1 MRKLFYII
9 VLLLISYATFGQE
22 NESNA
27 GDPNQTVIDSL
38 LRLAN
43 TDVPDSTRAI
53 LYSEIAS
60 KSGNNDSI
68 IKYGNLA
75 IRLALPSDSFLL
87 AKNNY
92 NIGKA
97 YYMLDESH
105 KAIEYF
111 EQSAE
116 ILNVI
121 GLKSRAATAYIA
133 IGSCYED
140 LNNQDSITFY
150 YNKALKNFII
160 EKDTVKIIYAYL
172 MTGQVYHN
180 LELHAAAIENYTLA
194 LQYATLS
201 KDSLEI
207 ANCYYLI
214 GQSMFQQTDT
224 LDFKVIEY
232 LRKSI
237 SIFES
242 IDTDDTY
249 YIQAKYLAYNALAE
263 AFIKAARTTG
273 QKEYA
278 DSCNIYLD
286 KIGDYELSNG
296 HYNNYIKACFLR
308 VDYLLFYQKH
318 TEALAQLEEIGK
330 YMTADYP
337 VNDLKK
343 YHEYLYKVYKLL
355 KNYPKAIEHL
365 EKYDEYK
372 FASLNDSTLST
383 MKDSEVERTRM
394 IEELKRENAEKLH
407 QAQQKI
413 LYIVI
418 VSFAIGIVLIFMM
431 FWHKRKSNHIL
442 AEKNNLLDAQ
452 KTEIEAQRDE
462 IDRQMHKVATI
473 NKDLISSINYAKRIQ
488 YAAVSKKSEVDALFP
503 DNFVYYKPCNIVSG
517 DFYRVAQCGR
527 FRVTITADCT
537 GHGIPGAFLSMLGI
551 SALKEFC
558 VSEDDA
564 ANPGT
569 ILDRMRNFIKSTLVS
584 GTEKHID
591 DGMDM
596 TICCYDFDAMEMRYA
611 TANQTAYIIRK
622 GEVIKLKGDHMPVGR
637 YLVEKEHFQSMT
649 TTIEKGDMVYT
660 LSDGIQDQPGGDETE
675 GELGRRFMSK
685 NLVALLKE
693 NADKPLDQQCR
704 LLDEC
709 ITAWRGS
716 RPQVDD
722 MTMIGIRV

>member
-1 MRKLFYII
+1 MRKIIHII

-53 LYSEIAS
+53 MYSEIAS

-75 IRLALPSDSFLL
+75 IRLAQPSDSFLL

-116 ILNVI
+116 ILNAI

-201 KDSLEI
+201 RDSLEI

-214 GQSMFQQTDT
+214 GQSMFQQTDS

-232 LRKSI
+232 LRNSI
-237 SIFES
+237 LIFES

-442 AEKNNLLDAQ
+442 AEKNNLLGAQ

-462 IDRQMHKVATI
+462 IDRQMHKVDTI

-558 VSEDDA
+558 ASEDDA

-596 TICCYDFDAMEMRYA
+596 TICCYDFNAMEMRYA

-660 LSDGIQDQPGGDETE
+660 LSDGIQDQPGGEIYHQSVRKF
-675 GELGRRFMSK
+675 LVK
-685 NLVALLKE
+685 NLVALLTE
-693 NADKPLDQQCR
+693 IHDKPIDTQYS
-704 LLDEC
+704 LLDDA
-709 ITAWRGS
+709 ITKWRGK
-716 RPQVDD
+716 RMQVDD
-722 MTMIGIRV
+722 ITLIGVRV

>member
-1 MRKLFYII
+1 M
-9 VLLLISYATFGQE
+9 LISYATFGQE

-53 LYSEIAS
+53 MYSEIAS

-116 ILNVI
+116 ILNAI

-194 LQYATLS
+194 LQYATQS

-224 LDFKVIEY
+224 LDFKVIDY
-232 LRKSI
+232 LKKSI

-263 AFIKAARTTG
+263 AFIKAARTTD

-330 YMTADYP
+330 YMTADFP

-413 LYIVI
+413 FYIVI

-442 AEKNNLLDAQ
+442 AEKNNLLNAQ

-462 IDRQMHKVATI
+462 IDRQMHKVDTI

-517 DFYRVAQCGR
+517 DFYRVAQCGK

-637 YLVEKEHFQSMT
+637 YLVENEHFQSMT

-685 NLVALLKE
+685 NLVALLKA

-709 ITAWRGS
+709 ITVWRGI

>member
-1 MRKLFYII
+1 M
-9 VLLLISYATFGQE
+9 LISYATFGQE

-53 LYSEIAS
+53 MYSEIAS

-75 IRLALPSDSFLL
+75 IRLAQPSDSFLL

-116 ILNVI
+116 ILNAI

-201 KDSLEI
+201 RDSLEI

-232 LRKSI
+232 LRNSI

-263 AFIKAARTTG
+263 AFIKAARATG

-330 YMTADYP
+330 YMTADFP

-413 LYIVI
+413 FYIVI

-442 AEKNNLLDAQ
+442 AEKNNLLNAQ

-649 TTIEKGDMVYT
+649 TSIEKGDMVYT

-685 NLVALLKE
+685 NLVALLKA

-709 ITAWRGS
+709 ITAWRGI

>member
-1 MRKLFYII
+1 M
-9 VLLLISYATFGQE
+9 LISYATFGQE

-75 IRLALPSDSFLL
+75 IRLAQPSDSFLL

-116 ILNVI
+116 ILNAI
-121 GLKSRAATAYIA
+121 GQESRAATAYIA

-232 LRKSI
+232 LRNSI

-263 AFIKAARTTG
+263 AFIMAARATG

-337 VNDLKK
+337 VNDLKN

-452 KTEIEAQRDE
+452 KTEIKAQRDE

-503 DNFVYYKPCNIVSG
+503 NNFVYYKPCNIVSG

-596 TICCYDFDAMEMRYA
+596 TICCYDFNAMEMRYA

-685 NLVALLKE
+685 NLVALLKA

-709 ITAWRGS
+709 ITAWRGI